1 MFKVGD
7 LVVYPAHGVCVI
19 KSVES
24 KGISGTTH
32 EFYIL
37 SILGSDMT
45 IMVPVNNVETVGL
58 RGLISEETV
67 PKIFQILKDKNMES
81 SSQTWNRRY
90 REYMGKIKT
99 GCVLEIAAVLRD
111 LYNLK
116 VDKDLSFGE
125 RKMLDTAKNL
135 LVREVSIV
143 TKEEEA
149 KVEANLDNMLSA

>member
-24 KGISGTTH
+24 KGISGAMH

-58 RGLISEETV
+58 RGLIGEETV
-67 PKIFQILKDKNMES
+67 PKVFQILKDKNMEPS
-81 SSQTWNRRY
+81 NQTWNRRY
-90 REYMGKIKT
+90 REYMEKIKT
-99 GCVLEIAAVLRD
+99 GCVLEIASVLRD
-111 LYNLK
+111 LHNLK
-116 VDKDLSFGE
+116 FDKDLSFGE

-135 LVREVSIV
+135 LVRELSIV
-143 TKEEEA
+143 TKEEET